1 MFKKAFSLIN
11 PQGNWISKLLLSS
24 QDGVTGIGFI
34 LLLDTTTKT
43 NKQTKKKTEKYMK
56 QWLSGHWKS
65 VNSDFWHKSSNWG
78 EPCSCPDYCLEKVP
92 RPQHRGEDPKQSCTF
107 SLSLVD
113 GIAKLGNQRCLE
125 FIRQNTGGK
134 STHYTERKFQSCAE
148 GHPQPFSWVLLSKTC
163 EEKNWGQEKDH
174 GEDIGGQTS
183 EIT

>member
-1 MFKKAFSLIN
+1 
-11 PQGNWISKLLLSS
+11 
-24 QDGVTGIGFI
+24 
-34 LLLDTTTKT
+34 
-43 NKQTKKKTEKYMK
+43 MK

-65 VNSDFWHKSSNWG
+65 VNSDCWHKSSNWG

-113 GIAKLGNQRCLE
+113 GIGKLGTQRCLE
-125 FIRQNTGGK
+125 FIGQNTEGK
-134 STHYTERKFQSCAE
+134 SIHYTERKFQSCAE

-163 EEKNWGQEKDH
+163 EDKNWGQEKDH

-183 EIT
+183 DHIGPGIVPVPHIQSRKPHISQGIGIRGIVLPQQSRKTCS